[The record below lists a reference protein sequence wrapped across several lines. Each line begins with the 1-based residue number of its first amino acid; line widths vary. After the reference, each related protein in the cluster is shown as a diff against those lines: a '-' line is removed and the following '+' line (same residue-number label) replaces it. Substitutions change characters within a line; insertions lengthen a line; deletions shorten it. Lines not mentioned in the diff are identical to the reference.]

1 MSIILHHDFNM
12 IGNTHDHNANR
23 DRAKHIAKI
32 TERLKREHEKERKSR
47 QEIKRDMRG
56 LERERE
62 EMPEKISKR
71 KRGKRTSS
79 RWHGKMAV

>member
-1 MSIILHHDFNM
+1 M

-56 LERERE
+56 LERKRERGDARE
-62 EMPEKISKR
+62 DK
-71 KRGKRTSS
+71 
-79 RWHGKMAV
+79 